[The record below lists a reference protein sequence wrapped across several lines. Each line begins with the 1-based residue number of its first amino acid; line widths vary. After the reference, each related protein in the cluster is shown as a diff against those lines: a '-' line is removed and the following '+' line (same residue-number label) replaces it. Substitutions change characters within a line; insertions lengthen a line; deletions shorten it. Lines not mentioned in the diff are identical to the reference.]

1 MDIPWPALEPGGH
14 LQCESKTMNP
24 VRACHVPAWGCLKT
38 GGLLASITALGIQ
51 AQYATAVVDYRSGT
65 GFSPGYT
72 NAVSAL
78 GMPSRSTPGDFGGPV
93 DPFSPPYTR
102 DQLVSIGTGG
112 SLTLRWES
120 PVRNA
125 PGNPFGLDFTVFGST
140 GFLMTNDF
148 DANWNP
154 IGKPAT
160 DGSLFNPNTGTQ
172 RISVSKDGQ
181 TWYALDP
188 ARSPKVDHYHPT
200 DGSGDFGIPMSPSLQ
215 PAEFSGKTLEQ
226 IRELYRGSAGGASF
240 DLAWAID
247 ANGKPFDLSEASFLR
262 IEVLSGKADI
272 DGLSMVSTVPE
283 PRAWTLM
290 ASALAGLGVWRAS
303 TRRQP

>member
-1 MDIPWPALEPGGH
+1 
-14 LQCESKTMNP
+14 MNP
-24 VRACHVPAWGCLKT
+24 VRACRFPAWGCLKT
-38 GGLLASITALGIQ
+38 GGLLASVTALGLQ

-102 DQLVSIGTGG
+102 EQLVSIGAGG
-112 SLTLRWES
+112 SLTLRWDS

-125 PGNPFGLDFTVFGST
+125 SGNPFGLDFTVFGST
-140 GFLMTNDF
+140 GYLMTNDF

-160 DGSLFNPNTGTQ
+160 DGSLFNPNSGTQ
-172 RISVSKDGQ
+172 RISVSADGQ
-181 TWYALDP
+181 TWYVLDP
-188 ARSPKVDHYHPT
+188 AKSPKVDHYYPT
-200 DGSGDFGIPMSPSLQ
+200 DGSGDFGIPMSASLQ
-215 PAEFSGKTLEQ
+215 PAEFAGKTIDQ
-226 IRELYRGSAGGASF
+226 IRELYRGSAGGTSF

-247 ANGKPFDLSEASFLR
+247 ANGRQASLTEASYVR
-262 IEVLSGKADI
+262 IDVLSGKADI
-272 DGLSMVSTVPE
+272 DGLSMVATVPE
-283 PRAWTLM
+283 PRGWALM
-290 ASALAGLGVWRAS
+290 ACASASLWTWRRFS
-303 TRRQP
+303 RRNA